1 MNKIFLGP
9 VDHAVFEYTVQPVSK
24 ITQMIHQMNHL
35 AKVLR
40 KEKRNMKT
48 FGRQESIPV
57 GSQALPSFQSSFCEG
72 SRVRYIKTSCNL
84 IQSPDSGHPKSCS
97 PSWSVCMN
105 VTNMVTD
112 SEDNRTKLLL

>member
-57 GSQALPSFQSSFCEG
+57 GSRALQAFSQA
-72 SRVRYIKTSCNL
+72 
-84 IQSPDSGHPKSCS
+84 
-97 PSWSVCMN
+97 SVK
-105 VTNMVTD
+105 VQG
-112 SEDNRTKLLL
+112 